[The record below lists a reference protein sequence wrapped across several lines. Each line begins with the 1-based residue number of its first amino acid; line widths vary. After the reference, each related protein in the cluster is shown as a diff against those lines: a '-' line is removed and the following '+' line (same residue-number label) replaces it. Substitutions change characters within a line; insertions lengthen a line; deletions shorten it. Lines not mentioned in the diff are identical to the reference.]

1 MSRGF
6 PGWFHCLPGLLLVG
20 GAQGARAAGPPPA
33 PTSVPAAASPAAPPG
48 AASQPLPTSCGPE
61 TEAAKDAARLKAAA
75 SAAAAAAEKL
85 HEAKP
90 QGAVSDQVK
99 DFFSAGD
106 QYRQESLEYR
116 NEIHLLV
123 EKRFGERRS
132 QLQDSYERAI
142 RDRENV
148 ERKERQDA
156 IAQFE
161 EFLSRYPNDPQYS
174 ADASFRLA
182 ELHYEKSQDDYNLA
196 MDAFQQKLKDF
207 QSGTTKAEPQQPSY
221 DFSPSIQ
228 LYKRMLATWPRY
240 RFTDAVYYLL
250 GYCDEQQGDQSGA
263 DEAFAALIQHFPRS
277 KFVPEAWLRQGEFYF
292 DAVSG
297 NPTEALKKAAIAY
310 QHVID
315 YPNQPLYDKAIY
327 KLGWTYYRLDD
338 YGDAVQAFV
347 RLLDYYLKK
356 SHGQGEKLG
365 DMQNEALQYTAICF
379 SDDKWGGV
387 DKAEAYFRSLGGRP
401 YERDVYKRLG
411 DIYYDET
418 HTDFAVAAYKL
429 ALARAPLAP
438 DAPLIQAKIVQAY
451 ARDRAFDKQTAERER
466 LVSTYAE
473 GTPWY
478 AANRGN
484 GDAVVAAKDMAER
497 ALRDAAIYHI
507 EQAIAY
513 KKDGKIELAFTEY
526 RTAAAA
532 FGEYLA
538 RYPHAKDVYELT
550 YYYADAL
557 YNSLQFALAAREYQA
572 VRDMTIDHQ
581 YEREAAHDAVL
592 SWQNEIDRLLQAKQ
606 LPPRPVLKSTDRGG
620 AVPRPEAMQPV
631 YTDMVRASDAFV
643 NLFPAD
649 PLAPAVAYKAAES
662 FYVFNQFDE
671 ARCRFKDII
680 ARWPRN
686 EVAQY
691 AANLTIETY
700 LASKDWANV
709 TAATTQLLSASGG
722 VVQKGSELEQ
732 TLVKFQLAG
741 IFKLAQQEMDASHYQ
756 KAAKLFLELVQ
767 RNPQHEFADKA
778 LNNAAVCYEKTRRFD
793 SALKIYERIVNEY
806 PKSSLADQA
815 LFRVASDAEQSYDFD
830 KAVDRYQ
837 LLVDKY
843 PNSKNR
849 ASALHDAAQLLEGLQ
864 RYADAATAYRRYAEL
879 FPNEPDAPQHLFHA
893 AVILEK
899 MKDYRAEIRAFQEF
913 DRKFDRDRD
922 QAELVVEA
930 RLEVAKAYEMLH
942 DDRASVAA
950 LKDTVSTFDRL
961 HLGADKA
968 LAADAAA
975 EAQFDLLERQFQAY
989 DRLKIHGSKKVLA
1002 KSFKDKTEDAK
1013 RLREAYMGLVRFK
1026 RPEWILAAF
1035 YRKANV
1041 LEHFANSIYDAPVPP
1056 EIKRYG
1062 DEAVGM
1068 YQDALAQKAT
1078 ALESQAVG
1086 DYVKT
1091 LDEAR
1096 KLHIVNK
1103 WTKQT
1108 LESLN
1113 HYRPKEYPLLKDP
1126 RRELE
1131 FDIRSPEPLSAS
1143 LNGIAASG
1151 VEEGKLS
1158 EGGK

>member
-1 MSRGF
+1 MS
-6 PGWFHCLPGLLLVG
+6 CLAFLAWATA
-20 GAQGARAAGPPPA
+20 GAAADKA
-33 PTSVPAAASPAAPPG
+33 APAATSPATPVLPPV
-48 AASQPLPTSCGPE
+48 AAVEPLPTTCGPE
-61 TEAAKDAARLKAAA
+61 TQAAKDAARMRAAEA
-75 SAAAAAAEKL
+75 ATAAAAKKL
-85 HEAKP
+85 GETKP
-90 QGAVSDQVK
+90 QSSESEQAK
-99 DFFSAGD
+99 DFFSVGD

-123 EKRFGERRS
+123 EKRFAERRS
-132 QLQDSYERAI
+132 QLSDSYERAI

-148 ERKERQDA
+148 ERTERQDA

-182 ELHYEKSQDDYNLA
+182 ELHYEKSQDDYNVA
-196 MDAFQQKLKDF
+196 MDAFQQKLRGF
-207 QSGTTKAEPQQPSY
+207 QAGTFKGEPQQPTF

-228 LYKRMLATWPRY
+228 LYRRMLATWPTY
-240 RFTDAVYYLL
+240 RFIDAVYYLL
-250 GYCDEQQGDQSGA
+250 GYCDEQQGDQPGA
-263 DEAFAALIQHFPRS
+263 DQAFAELINRFPRS
-277 KFVPEAWLRQGEFYF
+277 KFVPEAWLRQGEYYF

-297 NPTEALKKAAIAY
+297 NPTEALKKAALAY
-310 QHVID
+310 QHVLD
-315 YPNQPLYDKAIY
+315 YPDQPLYDKAIY

-347 RLLDYYLKK
+347 KLLDYYLQK
-356 SHGQGEKLG
+356 SRGAAEKLG

-387 DKAEAYFRSLGGRP
+387 DKAESYFRSLGGRP

-418 HTDFAVAAYKL
+418 HTDLAVAAFKL

-478 AANRGN
+478 AANHADA
-484 GDAVVAAKDMAER
+484 DAVVAAKDIAER

-513 KKDGKIELAFTEY
+513 KKDGKIDQAFTEY
-526 RTAAAA
+526 RTAASA

-557 YNSLQFALAAREYQA
+557 YNSLQFALSAREYQA

-606 LPPRPVLKSTDRGG
+606 LPPKPVLKSTERKGI
-620 AVPRPEAMQPV
+620 VPTPEAMPEV
-631 YTDMVRASDAFV
+631 YASLVHASDAFV

-649 PLAPAVAYKAAES
+649 ALAPAVAYKAAET
-662 FYVFNQFDE
+662 FYVFNEFDE
-671 ARCRFKDII
+671 ARCRFRDII
-680 ARWPRN
+680 SRWPKN
-686 EVAQY
+686 EVSQY

-700 LASKDWANV
+700 LANQDWANV
-709 TAATTQLLSASGG
+709 THATSELLSASGG
-722 VVQKGSELEQ
+722 VVQRGSELEQ

-741 IFKLAQQEMDASHYQ
+741 IFKLAQQEMDAGHFE

-778 LNNAAVCYEKTRRFD
+778 LNNAAVCYEKSRRFD
-793 SALKIYERIVNEY
+793 SALKIYERIVTEY
-806 PKSSLADQA
+806 PKSALADQA

-849 ASALHDAAQLLEGLQ
+849 ASALYDSARLLEGLQ
-864 RYADAATAYRRYAEL
+864 RYADAARAYRRYAEL
-879 FPNEPDAPQHLFHA
+879 FPDEPDAPQNLFRA
-893 AVILEK
+893 ALVFEK
-899 MKDYRAEIRAFQEF
+899 MKDYGGAIKAFQEF
-913 DRKFDRDRD
+913 DRKFDRDHA
-922 QAELVVEA
+922 QAELVVQA
-930 RLEVAKAYEMLH
+930 RLKMAECYEALH
-942 DDRASVAA
+942 QERARNEA
-950 LKDTVSTFDRL
+950 LKDTVKTFDRL
-961 HLGADKA
+961 SLGSDKV

-975 EAQFDLLERQFQAY
+975 EAQFDLLEQQFQAY

-1002 KSFKDKTEDAK
+1002 RSFKDKTDTAK

-1062 DEAVGM
+1062 DEAIGI

-1078 ALESQAVG
+1078 ALESQAVD
-1086 DYVKT
+1086 DYIKT
-1091 LDEAR
+1091 LEEAR
-1096 KLHIVNK
+1096 TLHIVNK

-1126 RRELE
+1126 RQELE
-1131 FDIRSPEPLSAS
+1131 FDVRSPAPLALS
-1143 LNGIAASG
+1143 LSGIPAGGA
-1151 VEEGKLS
+1151 EEGKL
-1158 EGGK
+1158 GGEDGK